1 MTQRNFLRKFCTGS
15 FSAHPVLRLSYK
27 SQGKLYNSI
36 FTIHNTAP
44 VILQRS
50 IWSAGMLSN
59 KNGLIDAA
67 DAVHTTGYIY
77 EYTFGFSQD

>member
-1 MTQRNFLRKFCTGS
+1 
-15 FSAHPVLRLSYK
+15 
-27 SQGKLYNSI
+27 
-36 FTIHNTAP
+36 
-44 VILQRS
+44 
-50 IWSAGMLSN
+50 MLSN